1 MKVRKDNRG
10 DKDLE
15 VQIDRLQLRVRD
27 LDKINEKHQKLNGEL
42 RKELED
48 VRKTSTRVSRT
59 VHDCQR

>member
-15 VQIDRLQLRVRD
+15 VQIERLQLRVRD
-27 LDKINEKHQKLNGEL
+27 LEQINEKHQKLNGEL

-48 VRKTSTRVSRT
+48 VRKASTRVSRT